1 MKNLYLTLMLVL
13 AVTMLKASPDIYT
26 PELIAP
32 ANNATGVFPDAE
44 LDWNAVTGDLGLYY
58 EVNLDTTS
66 SFTNPVVFTTDLTNY
81 KMSMLLFNQT
91 YYWRVRAIDNSGS
104 SDWSEPRSFTVINTV
119 IIRRPSENAASVDAN
134 VQIIWQDIY
143 GVSFVDYQ
151 LDTTANFNS
160 PMMSITSVVN
170 NPTSSQ
176 TNASSLHFGQKY
188 FLRMRA
194 RHALDTS
201 AWSAARNFTVVN
213 NFALKTPNAGTTGLS
228 PDVEF
233 TWNKING
240 LLKYQ
245 IRLSKDPNITQYE
258 AYNVAP
264 NLLKFSP
271 DTLLFGTTYYW
282 QMAAIHAHD
291 TLLSEIRD
299 FTTVGNVTLT
309 SPSNNSTNVE
319 LQPTL
324 TWQTLTG
331 LVSFQL
337 DIARNSDFTNAFSYN
352 INSGG
357 ENTFKVP
364 IHVLD
369 SANVYYWRVRALSSR
384 DTSEFSDTWSFRC
397 VALGMEDATPL
408 KYGVKIYP
416 SPAANRVNISVKNT
430 FNGNAQVEVYDLLGS
445 KRMSETVNFING
457 FHKDFGLSELSNG
470 IYMISIIIDGQ
481 RSTTKLIIQK

>member
-1 MKNLYLTLMLVL
+1 MLVI
-13 AVTMLKASPDIYT
+13 AVTTLSASPNIYT

-32 ANNATGVFPDAE
+32 ANNATGVFPDTE
-44 LDWNAVTGDLGLYY
+44 LDWNAVTGQLGLYY

-66 SFTNPVVFTTDLTNY
+66 DFTNPVVFTTDLTNY
-81 KMSMLLFNQT
+81 KMSMLLFDQP

-104 SDWSEPRSFTVINTV
+104 SDWSETRAFTVINTV
-119 IIRRPSENAASVDAN
+119 TIRRPNENAASVTPN

-160 PMMSITSVVN
+160 PMLSLTSVAN
-170 NPTSSQ
+170 HPTASQ

-188 FLRMRA
+188 YLRMRA

-201 AWSAARNFTVVN
+201 AWSASRSFTVTN
-213 NFALKTPNAGTTGLS
+213 NFALKTPNDGTTDLS

-233 TWNKING
+233 TWNKIDG

-245 IRLSKDPNITQYE
+245 IRLSMDPNIAQYE
-258 AYNVAP
+258 AYNVAA
-264 NLLKFSP
+264 NLVKFSP

-291 TLLSEIRD
+291 TLLSEIRN
-299 FTTVGNVTLT
+299 FSTIGNVTLT
-309 SPSNNSTNVE
+309 SPSNNATNVE

-337 DIARNSDFTNAFSYN
+337 DIARNPEFTNAFSYN

-369 SANVYYWRVRALSSR
+369 SANVYYWRVKAISSR
-384 DTSEFSDTWSFRC
+384 DTSEYSDTWSFRC
-397 VALGMEDATPL
+397 VTLGIEDITPL
-408 KYGVKIYP
+408 KYGVKVYP
-416 SPAANRVNISVKNT
+416 SPAANRVNISVKST
-430 FNGNAQVEVYDLLGS
+430 FNGNAQIEVYDLLGS

-457 FHKDFGLSELSNG
+457 FHKDFGLAQLSNG
-470 IYMISIIIDGQ
+470 IYMISIIMDGQ
-481 RSTTKLIIQK
+481 RTTTKLIIQK